1 MELFSEEVKE
11 RRPCLGLTFQ
21 VYKYV
26 SKAFI
31 KGVHP
36 MFRKIPCT
44 IMRGGT
50 SKGVIFWE
58 KDLPEEVEVRD
69 RAILSIFGSPDPRQ
83 INGLGGADSLTSK
96 CALIKPSSEGD
107 FAYTI
112 GNVSITTPVVD
123 YSSNCGNLSSAV
135 GAFAVD
141 GGLVVSQEPI
151 TLVKMFNANTQKVIL
166 AEVPVRN
173 GKFFPEGDYSISG
186 VPGSGSKIMLDFKN
200 TVGSVT
206 NKILPTGRTREI
218 LDLGRGEKMEVSIID
233 VATPMVFLRAEDLS
247 LKGRETADEINSN
260 SELLKR
266 IEEIRS
272 SVAEL
277 IGVVREK
284 KEATLRSP
292 ATPKI
297 AFVAPAEFGL
307 ISRMMSMQKLHKAY
321 AVTGAICTAVA
332 AKIEGSLV
340 HEIFKEKIEKKA
352 EVVRIG
358 HPSGFIDVEIEVHG
372 KGEDLKVKR
381 AAVARTARRIMD
393 GYVYVST

>member
-1 MELFSEEVKE
+1 
-11 RRPCLGLTFQ
+11 
-21 VYKYV
+21 
-26 SKAFI
+26 
-31 KGVHP
+31 
-36 MFRKIPCT
+36 MFKKIPCT

-50 SKGVIFWE
+50 SKGVILWE
-58 KDLPEEVEVRD
+58 KDLPKEIEARD
-69 RAILSIFGSPDPRQ
+69 REILSMFGSPDPRQ

-96 CALIKPSSEGD
+96 CALINPSSSEGD

-112 GNVSITTPVVD
+112 GNVSITNPVVD

-141 GGLVVSQEPI
+141 EGLVVPQEPL
-151 TLVKMFNANTQKVIL
+151 TLVKMFNTNTQKVIL

-173 GKFFPEGDYSISG
+173 GKFFSEGDYSISG

-206 NKILPTGRTREI
+206 SKILPTGKAREI
-218 LDLGRGEKMEVSIID
+218 LDLGGGDKIEVSIID

-247 LKGRETADEINSN
+247 LKGIEMADEINSN
-260 SELLKR
+260 PDLLKR
-266 IEEIRS
+266 IEKIRS
-272 SVAEL
+272 YVAE
-277 IGVVREK
+277 IISVVKNRE
-284 KEATLRSP
+284 EATLKSP

-321 AVTGAICTAVA
+321 AVTGAICTAVS

-340 HEIFKEKIEKKA
+340 HEIFKEGIKKKA
-352 EVVRIG
+352 EVVRID

-381 AAVARTARRIMD
+381 AALARTARRIMD